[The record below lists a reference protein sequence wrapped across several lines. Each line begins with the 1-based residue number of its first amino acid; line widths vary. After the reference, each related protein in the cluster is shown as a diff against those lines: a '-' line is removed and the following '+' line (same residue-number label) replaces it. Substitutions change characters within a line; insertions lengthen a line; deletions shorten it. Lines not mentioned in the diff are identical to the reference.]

1 MERKRQRKE
10 QTKLLITLSHEI
22 TWNKKTKQMGEIIN
36 AHSISINYEAIQ
48 VSKTLNL
55 EFLILVRNEVS
66 NSPK

>member
-1 MERKRQRKE
+1 
-10 QTKLLITLSHEI
+10 
-22 TWNKKTKQMGEIIN
+22 MGEIIN